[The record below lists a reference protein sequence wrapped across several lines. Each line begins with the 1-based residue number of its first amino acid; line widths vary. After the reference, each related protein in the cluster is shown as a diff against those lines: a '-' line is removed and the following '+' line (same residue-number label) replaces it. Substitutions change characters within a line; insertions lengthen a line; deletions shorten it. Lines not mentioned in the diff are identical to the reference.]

1 MQADGPTAAF
11 ALLPLLC
18 MLVFFV
24 LGAVA
29 TGFWIWMLVDCLT
42 KESSQGN
49 DKLVWA
55 VVIFFLHGLG
65 AILYY
70 FVRRPQRIRDLG
82 Q

>member
-1 MQADGPTAAF
+1 MQAHGPDAAL
-11 ALLPLLC
+11 AILPLLC
-18 MLVFFV
+18 VLSFFALV
-24 LGAVA
+24 AIA

-42 KESSQGN
+42 KESSEGN

-55 VVIFFLHGLG
+55 AVIFFLHGLG